1 MCAVCG
7 ECLFPSRFLPPTNST
22 STPTPTTMRYACVSA
37 WCCCECVGDGSLC
50 VSPLHLPRFSL
61 CGARVVCR
69 MLSRSSRS
77 GDFFLFVCLKSPRS
91 AHITCFRTHSKT
103 IQRQG
108 STQRA
113 RFSHPEEA
121 AQPAPLESDPRS
133 RSQRQEGVFFF
144 LRVSHP
150 TPQHESLPCCVPSF
164 FRPFSHL
171 LFFLFPFK
179 FSTHSLFFF
188 LFFLVLRSP
197 FLFLFK
203 QTRLLTQNKKKG
215 KEGQARRDHQARCQ
229 VRQGVRA

>member
-1 MCAVCG
+1 MCLRCVC
-7 ECLFPSRFLPPTNST
+7 LS
-22 STPTPTTMRYACVSA
+22 VSA

-144 LRVSHP
+144 FLCIAPNTTARVA
-150 TPQHESLPCCVPSF
+150 SLL
-164 FRPFSHL
+164 RPFFLSPL
-171 LFFLFPFK
+171 LAPPFLFISIQILHAFTVLLPFLSCSS
-179 FSTHSLFFF
+179 FS
-188 LFFLVLRSP
+188 FLVL
-197 FLFLFK
+197 
-203 QTRLLTQNKKKG
+203 
-215 KEGQARRDHQARCQ
+215 
-229 VRQGVRA
+229 V